1 MKLLLLC
8 LLVPAVVQG
17 HRNVMKVDTREI
29 EEDCAKNSILM
40 YDPDI
45 VEDIKELEA
54 EIQKICKCKIEHLPS
69 IQSFILHY
77 KDSTHLPASTFSS
90 LPGIIFSNEDEI
102 IMPPDDEIEDADDER
117 MAMDTERQGNNPVN
131 DPNLGI
137 QWALGDLS
145 NNADINWREGLAKYL
160 ADSQGGSSS
169 GPSVVVAVIDTG
181 IDYNHPDLKNEMWTN
196 PGEIAGNGID
206 DDGNGIVDDVYG
218 ANFVTET
225 GNTKG
230 DPMDRDVGT
239 RGYGHGTHCAGVIAA
254 TANNG
259 AGIAGIAG
267 QSKGKVKLM
276 AVRSLGSQGGA
287 FSWLLNGLNY
297 AISKGAK
304 ISSNSW
310 GGRSSAGV
318 SEFTKVLQK
327 HTEHLFI
334 SAAGNENA
342 QVTSAFVPCA
352 VATPNAIC
360 VASSTS
366 SDAKSSF
373 SNYNTATG
381 SFVHVF
387 APGSRIYS
395 TYPKSQYKYM
405 SGTSMACPQVSGL
418 AALVMSMRGNLTPAQ
433 VKQLIEQNVQKKSQ
447 YTGKVST
454 GGLIDVDKT
463 ISAITGN
470 NGGATTQKPDTNLC
484 VNIIVKTLSYGI
496 ENSWKF
502 GSCSGPAQG
511 STYASY
517 KTYSGKCCQ
526 PAGTYELECKDS
538 YGDGW
543 HGGWIKIGATKTEIC
558 KNFRNGSSQKQQV
571 EHKA

>member
-1 MKLLLLC
+1 MHEKSLL
-8 LLVPAVVQG
+8 Q
-17 HRNVMKVDTREI
+17 
-29 EEDCAKNSILM
+29 
-40 YDPDI
+40 
-45 VEDIKELEA
+45 
-54 EIQKICKCKIEHLPS
+54 
-69 IQSFILHY
+69 
-77 KDSTHLPASTFSS
+77 
-90 LPGIIFSNEDEI
+90 
-102 IMPPDDEIEDADDER
+102 
-117 MAMDTERQGNNPVN
+117 TERQGNSPVN
-131 DPNLGI
+131 DPNFDM

-169 GPSVVVAVIDTG
+169 GPIVVVAVIDTG
-181 IDYNHPDLKNEMWTN
+181 VDYNHPDLKNEMWTN

-218 ANFVTET
+218 ANFVTEP
-225 GNTKG
+225 GNIKG
-230 DPMDRDVGT
+230 DPMDRDVGA
-239 RGYGHGTHCAGVIAA
+239 RNYGHGTHCAGVIAA
-254 TANNG
+254 TANNSI
-259 AGIAGIAG
+259 GIAGIAG
-267 QSKGKVKLM
+267 QSKGKVKIM
-276 AVRSLGSQGGA
+276 AVRTFGRGNEVSWSLK
-287 FSWLLNGLNY
+287 GLNY

-310 GGRSSAGV
+310 GSYSMAWV
-318 SEFTKVLQK
+318 HAFTKVLKK
-327 HTEHLFI
+327 HSEHLFI
-334 SAAGNENA
+334 SSAGNDNVPVKSYVA
-342 QVTSAFVPCA
+342 PCA
-352 VATPNAIC
+352 VATPNTIC
-360 VASSTS
+360 VASSTK
-366 SDAKSSF
+366 SDEKALT

-387 APGSRIYS
+387 APGDSIYS
-395 TYPKSQYKYM
+395 TYPQSHYVYM

-470 NGGATTQKPDTNLC
+470 NGGATTQKPDTNVC
-484 VNIIVKTLSYGI
+484 VNISVTTRRWGI
-496 ENSWKF
+496 EHSWKF

-511 STYASY
+511 STYSSR
-517 KTYSGKCCQ
+517 KTYNVQCCQ
-526 PAGTYELECKDS
+526 PAGTYELDCKDS

-543 HGGWIKIGATKTEIC
+543 HGGWIKIGSSKTKIC
-558 KNFRNGSSQKQQV
+558 KNFTDGSNQSQQV